1 MNEIDLVKAIRKL
14 KPTAQFSFN
23 DLDYATIKWDVLE
36 GEAPSQDEIDAA
48 LIEIKAE
55 EAQAKLD
62 KDRKSD
68 GWIADSRHLA
78 KGTSDHIP
86 RDGFV
91 RAIDIDSDLS
101 AHKEEAY
108 ALVEKIRKLA
118 KEG

>member
-62 KDRKSD
+62 KATEKAALLERL
-68 GWIADSRHLA
+68 GITA
-78 KGTSDHIP
+78 
-86 RDGFV
+86 
-91 RAIDIDSDLS
+91 
-101 AHKEEAY
+101 EEA
-108 ALVEKIRKLA
+108 KLLLS
-118 KEG
+118 